1 MPITV
6 KEKAGPRTIANDE
19 HPLKV
24 DPAKIP
30 GLKPAFRANGTIT
43 PAASSANADGAAALI
58 LAKRSLADRDGLPM
72 LAEIKGHA
80 THSQEPQW
88 FTTAPIPAIRKLLDK
103 VGWSVGDVDLFEI
116 NEAFA
121 VVAMAAQRDLGI
133 PRDKLNINGGA
144 CALGHPI
151 GATGARL
158 IVTLLHALE
167 AQNLKRGVA
176 ALLHRRRRSHRD
188 RRGTH
193 RALSAPA
200 KVFAPGIACRNWI
213 SDRHG
218 RFIAEDRY
226 DRSHRSPAPTCR
238 KFAGNFMIS
247 NWLSAAL
254 ARRNIHYGWVMVGVT
269 FFTALITAGT
279 VGAPGVFIVPLQH
292 EFGWT
297 TAEISSALSIRF
309 ILFGLMAPFAAALL
323 NRYGLRNVTL
333 SALLIVASALVTSL
347 GMTKVW
353 QLMLLW
359 GVVIGIGTG
368 MTALVLGATIA
379 ARWFA
384 ARRGLVVGILTAS
397 VATGQLVFLPLLAS
411 ITERVGWRIALGL
424 MCVMLAVAA
433 FAVLMLMRDRPS
445 DVGLRPFGDEG
456 TEPLPA
462 PPASNAPI
470 MAAALGTLRD
480 ASKQRV
486 FWILFATFFICG
498 ASTNGLVQVH
508 LIPMCLDFGIPQVQA
523 ASLLAA
529 MGVFD
534 FFGTIMSGW
543 LSDRYDNRWLLFWY
557 YGLRGLSLL
566 FLPFSDFSFY
576 GLSLF
581 AMFYGLDWIATVPP
595 TVRLTAQRF
604 GPERANLVFGW
615 IFAGHQMGA
624 ATAAFGA
631 GLSRTLL
638 ATYLPA
644 FFVAGALCVVA
655 ALIVLAIA
663 RPPKPVAA

>member
-1 MPITV
+1 
-6 KEKAGPRTIANDE
+6 
-19 HPLKV
+19 L
-24 DPAKIP
+24 
-30 GLKPAFRANGTIT
+30 
-43 PAASSANADGAAALI
+43 
-58 LAKRSLADRDGLPM
+58 
-72 LAEIKGHA
+72 
-80 THSQEPQW
+80 
-88 FTTAPIPAIRKLLDK
+88 
-103 VGWSVGDVDLFEI
+103 
-116 NEAFA
+116 
-121 VVAMAAQRDLGI
+121 
-133 PRDKLNINGGA
+133 
-144 CALGHPI
+144 
-151 GATGARL
+151 
-158 IVTLLHALE
+158 
-167 AQNLKRGVA
+167 
-176 ALLHRRRRSHRD
+176 
-188 RRGTH
+188 
-193 RALSAPA
+193 
-200 KVFAPGIACRNWI
+200 
-213 SDRHG
+213 
-218 RFIAEDRY
+218 
-226 DRSHRSPAPTCR
+226 
-238 KFAGNFMIS
+238 IS
-247 NWLSAAL
+247 NWLSTAL

-269 FFTALITAGT
+269 FLTALITAGA
-279 VGAPGVFIVPLQH
+279 VGAPGVFIVPLQR
-292 EFGWT
+292 EFGWS

-309 ILFGLMAPFAAALL
+309 ILFGLMAPFAAALM

-333 SALLIVASALVTSL
+333 SALLIVASALVASL
-347 GMTKVW
+347 AMTKVW
-353 QLMLLW
+353 HLLLLW

-379 ARWFA
+379 ARWFN

-397 VATGQLVFLPLLAS
+397 VATGQLVFLPMLAS
-411 ITERVGWRIALGL
+411 VTERFGWRIALSIV
-424 MCVMLAVAA
+424 CAMLGVAA

-445 DVGLRPFGDEG
+445 DVGLRPFGDQG

-462 PPASNAPI
+462 PPPSNAPI

-480 ASKQRV
+480 AAKTRT

-534 FFGTIMSGW
+534 FFGTIFSGW

-566 FLPFSDFSFY
+566 MLPFTDFSFY

-604 GPERANLVFGW
+604 GAERANLVFGW
-615 IFAGHQMGA
+615 VFAGHQIGA
-624 ATAAFGA
+624 AFAAFGA

-638 ATYLPA
+638 SSYLPA
-644 FFVAGALCVVA
+644 FFFAGALCVVA

-663 RPPKPVAA
+663 RVPKPAIAKTATA